1 MLRAATASRGYRT
14 GLAAAPCE
22 AAWMSWFMDL
32 ALSRRLERTEGTV
45 GASFAGVRC
54 RLAPAVGAT
63 WREFGGT
70 WAIFDGVESP
80 MTQTFGLG
88 VFEATTADSLG
99 AIEAFFESRGAAATH
114 EVSPLAGVDTFA
126 LLVERGYH
134 PIELSTVLVQGT
146 DGRVDTP
153 SSPTLCVRAIQP
165 ADHRAWI
172 ETSVIGWSDD
182 PATARIVRS
191 LAEIATVND
200 AMVHY
205 IVERDGAPIATASMG
220 THDGVA
226 LLAGASTIPSGRGL
240 GAQALLLAAR
250 LAEARRRGCE
260 LAMMVTEPGGTS
272 QRNAE
277 RRGFRV
283 AYTRTKWRLARRAA

>member
-1 MLRAATASRGYRT
+1 
-14 GLAAAPCE
+14 
-22 AAWMSWFMDL
+22 MSWFMDL
-32 ALSRRLERTEGTV
+32 DLSRRLERTEGTV
-45 GASFAGVRC
+45 GASFARVRC
-54 RLAPAVGAT
+54 QLAPAVGAT
-63 WREFGGT
+63 WSEFGGT
-70 WAIFDGVESP
+70 WAIFDGAESP

-88 VFEATTADSLG
+88 VFDPTTADSLL

-114 EVSPLAGVDTFA
+114 EVSPLAGLETFA
-126 LLVERGYH
+126 LLVGRGYR

-146 DGRVDTP
+146 DGRVEAP
-153 SSPTLCVRAIQP
+153 SSPTLRVRAIQP

-182 PATARIVRS
+182 PAIARVVRP
-191 LAEIATVND
+191 LAEIAAAND

-205 IVERDGAPIATASMG
+205 IVERDGAPIATGSMG
-220 THDGVA
+220 THEGVA

-240 GAQALLLAAR
+240 GAQAMLLAAR

-260 LAMMVTEPGGTS
+260 IAMMVTEPGSTS

-283 AYTRTKWRLARRAA
+283 AYTRSKWRLDRRAT